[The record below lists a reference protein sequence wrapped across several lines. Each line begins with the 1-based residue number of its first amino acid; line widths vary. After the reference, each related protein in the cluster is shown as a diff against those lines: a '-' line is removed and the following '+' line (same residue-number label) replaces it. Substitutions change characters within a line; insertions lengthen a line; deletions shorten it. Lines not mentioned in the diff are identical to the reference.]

1 MLTTD
6 GAGFAELRRSV
17 GAITDS
23 VLSDRLS
30 ELAHAGL
37 VERTVTDARPPGVS
51 YRLTETGS
59 ALKPIL
65 GQLAGWA
72 SEHLPE
78 RCPTGRTGW
87 LIPPCTP
94 STSAATRRL
103 GGWARTTRSSSSSP
117 DDIKEVRRRARAK
130 WGGVGR
136 PHVDAVQRL
145 DRVDGYEVRLNA
157 GEQAMRSS

>member
-1 MLTTD
+1 MKPVAAETSAAAGTKSVPTADHSQCDAALVAAFGLLGKRWNGLILGTLTPD

-51 YRLTETGS
+51 YRLTAAGS

-65 GQLAGWA
+65 TELAGWA
-72 SEHLPE
+72 SQHLPE
-78 RCPTGRTGW
+78 RS
-87 LIPPCTP
+87 P
-94 STSAATRRL
+94 SE
-103 GGWARTTRSSSSSP
+103 G
-117 DDIKEVRRRARAK
+117 
-130 WGGVGR
+130 
-136 PHVDAVQRL
+136 
-145 DRVDGYEVRLNA
+145 
-157 GEQAMRSS
+157 